1 MLAAKQA
8 VGATTYPGR
17 GIIVGKSEDGK
28 RAVLAYFIM
37 GRSVNSRN
45 RVFVT
50 DQGGIRTEA
59 FDPSKMEDPSLII
72 YWPVRETG
80 NRLIVTN
87 GDQTDTIYDFVRNGA
102 SFIKALRTRTFEP
115 DAPNFTPRV
124 SAMATFEDGDFSL
137 DMAILRAGD
146 AEGTRCDRVFWEYE
160 SLTPGTGRFLHT
172 YLSDGSSIPSFTG
185 DPEIVAVGDG
195 TAREIADDLWAGLNA
210 DNRVS
215 LWVMT
220 RDLATGESDTVIIN
234 RNVKE
239 DA

>member
-1 MLAAKQA
+1 MNTMAQA

-17 GIIVGKSEDGK
+17 GIIVGKSADGK

-45 RVFVT
+45 RVFVE
-50 DQGGIRTEA
+50 DHGGIRTEA
-59 FDPSKMEDPSLII
+59 FDPSLMVDPSLII

-80 NRLIVTN
+80 SRLIVTN

-102 SFIKALRTRTFEP
+102 SFTKALRTRAFEP

-124 SAMATFEDGDFSL
+124 SAMATFADGDFSL
-137 DMAILRAGD
+137 DMGILRAGD
-146 AEGTRCDRVFWEYE
+146 AEGSCCDRVFWEYE
-160 SLTPGTGRFLHT
+160 KLTPGTGKFLHT
-172 YLSDGSSIPSFTG
+172 YLSDGSPIPSFTG
-185 DPEIVAVGDG
+185 DPETVSVGDG
-195 TAREIADDLWAGLNA
+195 SAQEIADELWNGLNA

-220 RDLATGESDTVIIN
+220 RELETGASDSAIIN
-234 RNVKE
+234 RNV
-239 DA
+239 

>member
-1 MLAAKQA
+1 MNTLSQA

-17 GIIVGKSEDGK
+17 GIIIGKSANGQ
-28 RAVLAYFIM
+28 RAVMAYFIM

-72 YWPVRETG
+72 YWPVRQTD
-80 NRLIVTN
+80 NCVIVTN
-87 GDQTDTIYDFVRNGA
+87 GNQTDTIYDFIRNNA
-102 SFIKALRTRTFEP
+102 SFIKALRTREFEP
-115 DAPNFTPRV
+115 DAPNFTPRI
-124 SAMATFEDGDFSL
+124 SAMATFGEDDFRL
-137 DMAILRAGD
+137 DMSILKAAD
-146 AEGTRCDRVFWEYE
+146 PEGKSCLRVFWEFE
-160 SLTPGTGRFLHT
+160 TVQPGVGHFIHT
-172 YLSDGSSIPSFTG
+172 YDRDGNPIPSFTG
-185 DPEIVAVGDG
+185 DPEKVIVGDG
-195 TAREIADDLWAGLNA
+195 DARAIADEIWSGLNA

-220 RDLATGESDTVIIN
+220 RDLKTGDTDSAIIN

-239 DA
+239 D

>member
-1 MLAAKQA
+1 MITMAQAA
-8 VGATTYPGR
+8 GSTTYPGR
-17 GIIVGKSEDGK
+17 GIIVGKSTNGK
-28 RAVLAYFIM
+28 KAVLAYFIM

-124 SAMATFEDGDFSL
+124 SAMATFEDGDFAL
-137 DMAILRAGD
+137 DMGILRAGD
-146 AEGTRCDRVFWEYE
+146 PEGAHCDRVFWEYE
-160 SLTPGTGRFLHT
+160 SITPGTGRFLHT
-172 YLSDGSSIPSFTG
+172 YLSDGSPIPSFTG
-185 DPEIVAVGDG
+185 DPEGVAVGDG
-195 TAREIADDLWAGLNA
+195 TAKEIADELWAGLNA

-220 RDLATGESDTVIIN
+220 RDLATGEEDTVIIN